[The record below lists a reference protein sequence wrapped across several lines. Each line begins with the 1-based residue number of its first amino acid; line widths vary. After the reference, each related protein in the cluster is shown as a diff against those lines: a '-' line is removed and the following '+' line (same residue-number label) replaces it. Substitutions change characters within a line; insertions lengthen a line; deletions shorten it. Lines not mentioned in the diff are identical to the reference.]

1 MPPPRSGAVL
11 GPKLIHLL
19 KEWGIEKKIFL
30 ITLDNA
36 RYNDGVGGRLIE
48 HFKLANSLLCDG
60 NFVHIRCANHI
71 LNLIFKAGIVGA
83 CVLHDVLCGINK
95 DVVYDA
101 RYGHSLLFLPIHFE
115 GRIFMKC
122 YTDLFLLIETRV
134 GACFFFVVSVYHNLV
149 VIA

>member
-71 LNLIFKAGIVGA
+71 LNLIFKAASGDSDEE
-83 CVLHDVLCGINK
+83 DVAIDMEK
-95 DVVYDA
+95 
-101 RYGHSLLFLPIHFE
+101 F
-115 GRIFMKC
+115 
-122 YTDLFLLIETRV
+122 
-134 GACFFFVVSVYHNLV
+134 
-149 VIA
+149 IAKLSR